1 MEYPNFYLIFFIFW
15 WLKCSVYLNRRVF
28 VMCIN
33 RGQKPESDLAHAY
46 DDANPHIF
54 RMVEGTFSLDATHFI
69 IHIIMQIYTCDP
81 TLYLFSK
88 ASMRKWG
95 G

>member
-1 MEYPNFYLIFFIFW
+1 
-15 WLKCSVYLNRRVF
+15 
-28 VMCIN
+28 MCIN
-33 RGQKPESDLAHAY
+33 RGQKPESDLAHAR
-46 DDANPHIF
+46 DDANPHIL

-88 ASMRKWG
+88 ASMRKIYKSQNRIQSVYVFGIQCW
-95 G
+95 